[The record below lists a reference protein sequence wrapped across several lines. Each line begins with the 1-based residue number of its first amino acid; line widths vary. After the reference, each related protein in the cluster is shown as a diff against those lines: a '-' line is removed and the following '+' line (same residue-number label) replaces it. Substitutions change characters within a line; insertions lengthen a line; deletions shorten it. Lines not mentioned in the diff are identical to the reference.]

1 MAAIRQEA
9 RRARLMP
16 ELKISLLGGL
26 EIAGDPATSPSLTR
40 KARGMLAYL
49 ALQPQQTQSR
59 EKLAALFWGGT
70 ADTQARTSLR
80 QTLSCLRRAA
90 AAANSARLVTEGD
103 QVALD
108 PSGVVLDVRQFEALL
123 AQATTDSLEQA
134 MKLYKGDLLDGFSLK
149 EEAFEEWVAAERAR
163 LRIRATEA
171 LEKLVAEYRKA
182 QDLGRCLQAAVRL
195 LMLDPLR
202 EDIHRDVMR
211 IHAAQGRL
219 SSAMKQYDTCRDILW
234 RELGIQPEPETQK
247 LFHELRRRREH
258 AAAPV
263 LSARATTH
271 EAPTARR
278 GLPLPGKPSVAVLP
292 FDNDSGDPD
301 QAYFANGITDNI
313 ITGLTRFRDLLVISF
328 ASSSLARDRS
338 GDAVEIGRQLSV
350 THIVEGSV
358 RQAGDRV
365 RVTAQLIDAATGH
378 RIWAE
383 RYDRTL
389 DDVFAVQDEITDVI
403 VATLAGRIE
412 EASRQRSAQKPVT
425 DLAAYDLLL
434 RAREC
439 MRRYTRDGETA
450 ARAYLRQAIQR
461 DPNCASAHA
470 AFALSYIHEYESS
483 WSDDPPSALSRA
495 LELARNAVSLD
506 ETESVG
512 HGVLAY
518 AAHYR
523 DEHDFAKKEIERA
536 TALNPND
543 YYNLCV
549 KTWILNFS
557 SHPEEGL
564 VCRYESLRLNPFA
577 PDSCLLAIGV
587 AEYTMRQY
595 GQSAQTFGQMSSWD
609 VLRLPCLAAC
619 HAQLGQDA
627 EARAAAAR
635 ALESVR
641 AEFASETPNAV
652 EHWLAYVRRMF
663 RFRKP
668 DDWRHLLEGFR
679 KAGIT
684 V

>member
-1 MAAIRQEA
+1 
-9 RRARLMP
+9 MP

-26 EIAGDPATSPSLTR
+26 EIAGDPATTTPLTR

-49 ALQPQQTQSR
+49 ALHPQQAQSR

-80 QTLSCLRRAA
+80 QTLSCLRRTV
-90 AAANSARLVTEGD
+90 AAANSARLVTDGD

-134 MKLYKGDLLDGFSLK
+134 MALYRGDLLDGFSLK

-163 LRIRATEA
+163 LRVRATEA
-171 LEKLVAEYRKA
+171 LERLVAEYRKA

-202 EDIHRDVMR
+202 EDIHRDVMH

-219 SSAMKQYDTCRDILW
+219 SSAMKQYEICRDILW

-247 LFHELRRRREH
+247 LFHELRLRREK
-258 AAAPV
+258 AAESA
-263 LSARATTH
+263 LSAS
-271 EAPTARR
+271 PTVRQPSTAER

-292 FDNDSGDPD
+292 FDNDSGDAD

-313 ITGLTRFRDLLVISF
+313 ITGLTRFRDLVVVSF
-328 ASSSLARDRS
+328 ASSWVARERS
-338 GDAVEIGRQLSV
+338 GDAEEIGRRLSV
-350 THIVEGSV
+350 THIVEGTV
-358 RQAGDRV
+358 RRGGNRV
-365 RVTAQLIDAATGH
+365 RVTAQLIDAATGR

-389 DDVFAVQDEITDVI
+389 DDVFAVQDEITDLI

-412 EASRQRSAQKPVT
+412 EASRQQSAQKPAT
-425 DLAAYDLLL
+425 DLAAYDFLL

-439 MRRYTRDGETA
+439 MRRYTKDGESA
-450 ARAYLRQAIQR
+450 ARAYLTQAIQY
-461 DPNCASAHA
+461 DPNYAPAYA
-470 AFALSYIHEYESS
+470 ALALSHIHEYESS
-483 WSDDPPSALSRA
+483 WSEDPPSAIGRA
-495 LELARNAVSLD
+495 LEMARKAVSLD
-506 ETESVG
+506 DTESVA

-564 VCRYESLRLNPFA
+564 ACRDQSLRLNPFA

-595 GQSAQTFGQMSSWD
+595 GQSAETFGQMSSWD
-609 VLRLPCLAAC
+609 LLRWACLAAC

-627 EARAAAAR
+627 EAHAAAAR
-635 ALESVR
+635 ALDSVR
-641 AEFASETPNAV
+641 AAYAGETADAV
-652 EHWLAYVRRMF
+652 GHWLAYVRRMF

-668 DDWRHLLEGFR
+668 DDWKHLLDGFR
-679 KAGIT
+679 KAGIP